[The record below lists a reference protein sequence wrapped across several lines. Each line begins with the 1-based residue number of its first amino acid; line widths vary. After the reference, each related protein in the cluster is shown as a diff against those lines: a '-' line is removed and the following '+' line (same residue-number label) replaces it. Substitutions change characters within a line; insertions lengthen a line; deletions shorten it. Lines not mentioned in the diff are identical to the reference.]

1 MDRGMRWNVLA
12 LLADADKS
20 VAMRKRA
27 LDCPDLRSANSS
39 QNL

>member
-1 MDRGMRWNVLA
+1 MDREMCLA
-12 LLADADKS
+12 LLADAAKS

-27 LDCPDLRSANSS
+27 LNNPDLRSANNI